1 MRSDLGGSVTPTQG
15 AQAFPGGSARRWG
28 VLGRESDEHGW
39 NEVRQERGQWPGQV
53 CLGGF
58 GMRDGQR
65 DRGRRV
71 CSGAEASGM
80 WSQGRLSGSWGQG
93 HAGASQNT
101 DVPCSRT
108 EMRRAP
114 NRTFLLS
121 GKLFNAAHEQTPFSY
136 GRCLSYT
143 RTHKLGN
150 HTIFSSAHSFPRED
164 IIRWK

>member
-80 WSQGRLSGSWGQG
+80 WSQGQLSGSWGQG

-114 NRTFLLS
+114 NR
-121 GKLFNAAHEQTPFSY
+121 
-136 GRCLSYT
+136 RLSYCRGSFLMLHMSRHRFLMVDVYLT
-143 RTHKLGN
+143 PG
-150 HTIFSSAHSFPRED
+150 HTSLVTILFSHQLIHFQER
-164 IIRWK
+164 I